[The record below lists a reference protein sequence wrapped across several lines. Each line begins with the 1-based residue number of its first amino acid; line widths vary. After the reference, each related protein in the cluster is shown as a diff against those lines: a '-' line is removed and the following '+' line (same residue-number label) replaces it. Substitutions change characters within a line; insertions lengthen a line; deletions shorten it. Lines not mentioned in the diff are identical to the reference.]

1 MKIKIAFF
9 FTFLFTILIFAPTVL
24 SFVGDSENVAFFL
37 EINEEEE
44 NKGKESAKDLKIKI
58 SPTDSF
64 KNLILN
70 GIQKK
75 KNVDY
80 TSKKYT
86 SEYPK
91 ITTPPPKLLV

>member
-1 MKIKIAFF
+1 M
-9 FTFLFTILIFAPTVL
+9 L
-24 SFVGDSENVAFFL
+24 SFVDDNENVAFFL

-75 KNVDY
+75 KNVSY
-80 TSKKYT
+80 TSKNYT

-91 ITTPPPKLLV
+91 ITTPPPEFLL